1 MSEPIRVLHVF
12 AGLNCGGAENLV
24 MNLYRRMDRTKIQF
38 DFAYYI
44 QTSDYFVHEIQ
55 EMGGRV
61 HLLPPPTA
69 RNIFFFLF
77 RWWQLLSKNKTYRI
91 IHGHAQ
97 ATSLV
102 YLFFARLLRRNTI
115 LHAHT
120 THNGYG
126 VKGLTRKIVQFPSRF
141 LANTRL
147 ACSQEA
153 GEWLFGNKKKF
164 AVFSNAIDPD
174 RFRYDPIV
182 SKNQKERLG
191 VGGRFV
197 IGHVGRFSPEKNH
210 AFILD
215 ILECVVAQDRQ
226 TVLLLAGDGP
236 LKSMIEERVKK
247 KGLVDHVV
255 FAGFSPDVEK
265 LMMAMDLYIFPSW
278 YEGFPLTLIEAQC
291 AGLPCLIS
299 DAISREVIKSPLVQ
313 RLSIQENRQ
322 RWVEK
327 ILEIKNQAQRQERGE
342 WVSAFRNTCCDS
354 RVQTIRYETIIGQ
367 IRDSRTLLFNEKKV
381 RD

>member
-1 MSEPIRVLHVF
+1 MSEPIRILHVF

-38 DFAYYI
+38 DFVYYT
-44 QTSDYFVHEIQ
+44 QTSDYFVREIK

-61 HLLPPPTA
+61 HLLPPPTV
-69 RNIFFFLF
+69 RNTFLFLF
-77 RWWQLLSKNKTYRI
+77 RWWRLLSKNKSYRI

-102 YLFFARLLRRNTI
+102 YLFFARLLRRHTI

-120 THNGYG
+120 THHGYG
-126 VKGLTRKIVQFPSRF
+126 AKGLARKIVQFPSRF
-141 LANTRL
+141 LAHTRL

-164 AVFSNAIDPD
+164 AVFSNPIDPD

-182 SKNQKERLG
+182 SKSQKERLG

-197 IGHVGRFSPEKNH
+197 IGHVGRYSSEKNH
-210 AFILD
+210 SFVLD
-215 ILECVVAQDRQ
+215 IFESVVAQDRQ
-226 TVLLLAGDGP
+226 AVLLLVGDGP

-247 KGLVDHVV
+247 RGLADHVV
-255 FAGFSPDVEK
+255 FVGFSPDVEK
-265 LMMAMDLYIFPSW
+265 LMMAMDLFIFPSR

-291 AGLPCLIS
+291 SGLPCLIS
-299 DAISREVIKSPLVQ
+299 DTISRSVIKTSLVQ
-313 RLSIQENRQ
+313 RLSLQEDRQ

-327 ILEIKNQAQRQERGE
+327 ILEIENQTQRQDRAE

-367 IRDSRTLLFNEKKV
+367 IRDNRTLLFYEKEV